1 MRNIIKLM
9 STGLVLVLC
18 GFQAVALAGPI
29 IMPRVYIPPVRVAP
43 VIAQPARVTPPP
55 ARVTTP
61 APKPKQTDSTVNSLV
76 PIMTGIAVM
85 NATTSA
91 NTINSSAD
99 PSDILMD
106 EVDEVE
112 IEQ

>member
-1 MRNIIKLM
+1 MRNMIKLM

-43 VIAQPARVTPPP
+43 VIAQPARVTLPP
-55 ARVTTP
+55 ARVATP
-61 APKPKQTDSTVNSLV
+61 APKQTDSTVNSLV

-106 EVDEVE
+106 EVDEIE

>member
-1 MRNIIKLM
+1 MRNMIKLM

-43 VIAQPARVTPPP
+43 VIAQPARV
-55 ARVTTP
+55 ATP
-61 APKPKQTDSTVNSLV
+61 APKQTDSTVNSLV

-106 EVDEVE
+106 EVDEIE